1 MGKDMKASDL
11 VRELQAAI
19 EACGDREVLT
29 ANSYPIEGVCV
40 RVDTPAFFLET
51 GTAMKVFA
59 IPISKPWRMPRKMN
73 NAA

>member
-1 MGKDMKASDL
+1 MGRDMKASDL

-29 ANSYPIEGVCV
+29 ANSYPIEGVWV
-40 RVDTPAFFLET
+40 RVDTPAFFLEI
-51 GTAMKVFA
+51 GSAVKVFVS
-59 IPISKPWRMPRKMN
+59 PMSKPWLVLRKMN